1 MTLFREKMLIST
13 RGIIGFMPKLIKK
26 SVTVSTAKPYLSEN
40 FLSIENY
47 VGIFIFVAIKLF
59 CGRFSDVLTE

>member
-1 MTLFREKMLIST
+1 MNRA
-13 RGIIGFMPKLIKK
+13 
-26 SVTVSTAKPYLSEN
+26 AKPYLSEN

-59 CGRFSDVLTE
+59 SGRISGVLTNRFFLFSLSFLGFFVTIV